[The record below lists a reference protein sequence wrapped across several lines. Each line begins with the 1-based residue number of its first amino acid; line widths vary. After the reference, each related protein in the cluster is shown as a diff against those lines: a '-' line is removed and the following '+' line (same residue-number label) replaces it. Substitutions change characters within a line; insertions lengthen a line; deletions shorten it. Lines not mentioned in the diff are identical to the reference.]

1 MTSAQ
6 HVLFPLL
13 GIGQHAWAKA
23 VNVMGERH
31 AAVATVLVLERQEA
45 NQIQTTAG
53 AYFTAM
59 IDRAREGELRLHA
72 SLMKLAKE
80 REKA

>member
-1 MTSAQ
+1 MT
-6 HVLFPLL
+6 
-13 GIGQHAWAKA
+13 
-23 VNVMGERH
+23 ERG
-31 AAVATVLVLERQEA
+31 AAVATALVLERQSA
-45 NQIQTTAG
+45 NQINTTAG

-80 REKA
+80 RNE